1 MCVSATITLQT
12 CNKRII
18 IYSHNFQF
26 SFQSYIHTHTSLN
39 GSRIARPN
47 IHTMM
52 DNLLND
58 NIDDFD
64 LDLLDNSFRS
74 LIGGFDTTIGT
85 PSDDP
90 LKSSFT
96 SKSSIDL
103 ERMFLEMDNEDPEQ
117 LLESMMDSYNPTR
130 CSTTD
135 HRCRSG
141 SIIKDELLLDDV
153 NYDPIPYAP
162 VNLGLG
168 PKKRKTREDYKN
180 SRRASC
186 SDAMGA
192 FNARRVSCSDMDN
205 YEHFFE
211 CGDQPSQAQEP
222 LEDNTMCCPPPFSKS
237 ARRHKVT
244 PPRRATVETSAPTM
258 SQLFG
263 GGAGQTMHHH
273 HQHTSDS
280 CHNMA
285 GLFHLEQPATT
296 VSSSS
301 TFTPPTPPKNV
312 SAGTTEY
319 HDALQKLAASMKRT
333 ELSRRQVIGSSGNQ
347 VENYQ
352 AKCVR
357 SSLYSTI
364 ETQLEYSSPS
374 KSTSGNVS
382 PTNVTTLHPLTRG
395 GTMDIS
401 TRMEDFFNGKR
412 GTLTQGLE
420 DSRLKLRMYA
430 AAAATSSA
438 RASPSVY

>member
-1 MCVSATITLQT
+1 
-12 CNKRII
+12 
-18 IYSHNFQF
+18 
-26 SFQSYIHTHTSLN
+26 
-39 GSRIARPN
+39 
-47 IHTMM
+47 MM

-74 LIGGFDTTIGT
+74 LVGGFDTTIGT

-117 LLESMMDSYNPTR
+117 LLEYMMDSYNPTR
-130 CSTTD
+130 STTD
-135 HRCRSG
+135 HRHRSG

-186 SDAMGA
+186 SDA
-192 FNARRVSCSDMDN
+192 RRVSCSDMDN

-211 CGDQPSQAQEP
+211 CDQPSHQAQEP
-222 LEDNTMCCPPPFSKS
+222 LEDNTMCPPSSSKS

-263 GGAGQTMHHH
+263 GGAGPTMNHHH
-273 HQHTSDS
+273 HHTSES

-285 GLFHLEQPATT
+285 GLFHQEQPSTT

-312 SAGTTEY
+312 SAGTKEY
-319 HDALQKLAASMKRT
+319 HEALQKLAASMKRT
-333 ELSRRQVIGSSGNQ
+333 ELSRRQVMGSSGNLPGKND

-352 AKCVR
+352 AKYVR

-374 KSTSGNVS
+374 KSKQLHSSSNSNLVGSGSSGTVS

-395 GTMDIS
+395 RTMDIS

-430 AAAATSSA
+430 TAAATSSA
-438 RASPSVY
+438 RASPHVY

>member
-1 MCVSATITLQT
+1 
-12 CNKRII
+12 
-18 IYSHNFQF
+18 
-26 SFQSYIHTHTSLN
+26 
-39 GSRIARPN
+39 
-47 IHTMM
+47 MM

-74 LIGGFDTTIGT
+74 LVGGFDTTIGT

-135 HRCRSG
+135 HRHRSG

-192 FNARRVSCSDMDN
+192 FTARRVSCSDMDN

-211 CGDQPSQAQEP
+211 CGDNQPSSQAQEP

-263 GGAGQTMHHH
+263 GGAGPT
-273 HQHTSDS
+273 TNNS

-285 GLFHLEQPATT
+285 GLFHQEQPATT

-301 TFTPPTPPKNV
+301 STFTPHTPPKNV

-319 HDALQKLAASMKRT
+319 HEALQKLAASMKRT
-333 ELSRRQVIGSSGNQ
+333 ELSRRQVMGSSGNLPGKND

-352 AKCVR
+352 AKFVR

-374 KSTSGNVS
+374 KSKQLHSSSNSNLVGSGSSGTVS

-395 GTMDIS
+395 GGTNMDIS